1 MVRPHSSL
9 PEISITQLQYLVAVQ
24 EDTTWASAAKALGVS
39 QSALSQGLAE
49 LQRRLGIEL
58 FRWNGRRRVPAASTG
73 EITEHAR
80 RILALTSDLSGWSD
94 RIRAGSAGKLRVGM
108 IDAAAVD
115 HFGETL
121 RSFRKDRPQLDLHVT
136 VGPSSQLLE
145 GLASGNLDLSVC
157 VSPQDPNFLS
167 VSLLEEDL
175 YVYAPPGA
183 RPSGPAEWGPWV
195 TFPTGSLTRDLIG
208 KALRSTGSTFSV
220 VAESNQPEV
229 LSEMVLI
236 GMGWTVLPRIQAE
249 RPPASLIPVQKTP
262 LLKRELVAVTRDSN
276 LVNPAASEL
285 VSELLQQATQAT
297 KKKRT

>member
-1 MVRPHSSL
+1 MTPVHSSL
-9 PEISITQLQYLVAVQ
+9 PDISVTQLRYLVAVQ
-24 EDTTWASAAKALGVS
+24 ESVTWASAAKALGVS

-58 FRWNGRRRVPAASTG
+58 FTWNGRRRVPAPSTD

-121 RSFRKDRPQLDLHVT
+121 RSFREDRPQLDLHVT
-136 VGPSSQLLE
+136 VGPSSQILE
-145 GLASGNLDLSVC
+145 GLTSGDLDLSVC
-157 VSPQDPNFLS
+157 VAPQDPNFSS
-167 VSLLEEDL
+167 VPLLEEDL
-175 YVYAPPGA
+175 YVYAPPGT
-183 RPSGPAEWGPWV
+183 RPSGPEEWGPWV

-208 KALRSTGSTFSV
+208 KALRSAGSTFSV

-249 RPPASLIPVQKTP
+249 RPPASLTPVQKTP
-262 LLKRELVAVTRDSN
+262 LLKRALVAATRDSN

-285 VSELLQQATQAT
+285 VSALLRQATQAA
-297 KKKRT
+297 RTAK

>member
-1 MVRPHSSL
+1 MTPAHSSL
-9 PEISITQLQYLVAVQ
+9 PDISITQLQYLVAVQ
-24 EDTTWASAAKALGVS
+24 ESPTWASAAKALGVS

-58 FRWNGRRRVPAASTG
+58 FSWNGRRRVPASSTA

-121 RSFRKDRPQLDLHVT
+121 RRFREDRPQLDLHVT
-136 VGPSSQLLE
+136 VGPSSQLLD
-145 GLASGNLDLSVC
+145 GLTSGDLDLCVC
-157 VSPQDPNFLS
+157 VSPQDPNFSS
-167 VSLLEEDL
+167 VALLEEDL

-183 RPSGPAEWGPWV
+183 RLSGPQEWGPWV
-195 TFPTGSLTRDLIG
+195 TFSTGSLTRELIG
-208 KALRSTGSTFSV
+208 EALRSAGSTFSV

-249 RPPASLIPVQKTP
+249 RPPASLTPVQKTP
-262 LLKRELVAVTRDSN
+262 LLKRALVAATRDSN

-285 VSELLQQATQAT
+285 VSALLQQTT
-297 KKKRT
+297 RTGDSKRT

>member
-1 MVRPHSSL
+1 MAPVHSSL
-9 PEISITQLQYLVAVQ
+9 PDISMTQLQYLVAVQ
-24 EDTTWASAAKALGVS
+24 ESPTWASAAAALGVS

-58 FRWNGRRRVPAASTG
+58 FSWNGRRRVPASST
-73 EITEHAR
+73 EEVTEHAR

-121 RSFRKDRPQLDLHVT
+121 RSFRENRPQLDLHVT
-136 VGPSSQLLE
+136 VGPSSQLLQ
-145 GLASGNLDLSVC
+145 GLTSGDLDLSIC
-157 VSPQDPNFLS
+157 VSPQDSNFSS
-167 VSLLEEDL
+167 VALLEEDL

-183 RPSGPAEWGPWV
+183 KPSGPQEWGPWV

-208 KALRSTGSTFSV
+208 EALRSAGSTFSV

-249 RPPASLIPVQKTP
+249 RPQASLTPVQKTP
-262 LLKRELVAVTRDSN
+262 LLKRSLVAATRDSK

-285 VSELLQQATQAT
+285 VSALLQQATRALQTA
-297 KKKRT
+297 K

>member
-1 MVRPHSSL
+1 MAPVHSSL
-9 PEISITQLQYLVAVQ
+9 PDISMTQLQYLVAVQ
-24 EDTTWASAAKALGVS
+24 ESPTWASAAAALGVS

-58 FRWNGRRRVPAASTG
+58 FSWNGRRRVPASSTA
-73 EITEHAR
+73 EVTEHAR

-121 RSFRKDRPQLDLHVT
+121 RSFRENRPQLDLHVT
-136 VGPSSQLLE
+136 VGPSSQLLQ
-145 GLASGNLDLSVC
+145 GLTSGDLDLSIC
-157 VSPQDPNFLS
+157 VSPQDPNFSS
-167 VSLLEEDL
+167 VALLEEDL

-183 RPSGPAEWGPWV
+183 RPSRPQEWGPWV

-208 KALRSTGSTFSV
+208 EALRSTGSTFSV

-229 LSEMVLI
+229 LL
-236 GMGWTVLPRIQAE
+236 
-249 RPPASLIPVQKTP
+249 SLIHI
-262 LLKRELVAVTRDSN
+262 
-276 LVNPAASEL
+276 
-285 VSELLQQATQAT
+285 
-297 KKKRT
+297 

>member
-1 MVRPHSSL
+1 MAPVHSSL
-9 PEISITQLQYLVAVQ
+9 PDISMTQLQYLVAVQ
-24 EDTTWASAAKALGVS
+24 ESPTWASAAAALGVS

-58 FRWNGRRRVPAASTG
+58 FSWNGRRRVPASST
-73 EITEHAR
+73 EEVTEHAR

-121 RSFRKDRPQLDLHVT
+121 RSFRENRPQLDLHVT
-136 VGPSSQLLE
+136 VGPSSQLLQA
-145 GLASGNLDLSVC
+145 LTSGDLDLSIC
-157 VSPQDPNFLS
+157 VSPQDSNFSS
-167 VSLLEEDL
+167 VALLEEDL

-183 RPSGPAEWGPWV
+183 KPSGPQEWGPWV

-208 KALRSTGSTFSV
+208 EALRSAGSTFSV

-249 RPPASLIPVQKTP
+249 RPPASLTPVQKTP
-262 LLKRELVAVTRDSN
+262 LLKRSLVAATRDSK

-285 VSELLQQATQAT
+285 VSALLQQATRALQTA
-297 KKKRT
+297 K